1 MFSKA
6 CKYAIKALVYLA
18 SRTGEGR
25 KIGLTEIADAID
37 SPMHFTAKI
46 MQILSKQG
54 IVSSAKGPNGG
65 FYIDKSAP
73 DIYLIQ
79 VVSAIDGVAHLSGCG
94 LGLKGCSAE
103 HPCPI
108 HEDFSEVRDK
118 LNQLLREQT
127 IQQLAAEMSN
137 GKSYLKTVIMK

>member
-6 CKYAIKALVYLA
+6 CKYAIKALIYLA
-18 SRTGEGR
+18 SRSDEDR

-54 IVSSAKGPNGG
+54 IVSSIKGPNGG
-65 FYIDKSAP
+65 FFIDPAEP
-73 DIYLIQ
+73 EIRLIE
-79 VVSAIDGVAHLSGCG
+79 VVKAIDGVANLNGCG
-94 LGLKGCSAE
+94 LGLKGCSSE

-108 HEDFSEVRDK
+108 HAEFSEVRNK
-118 LNQLLREQT
+118 LNQLLKEQT
-127 IQQLAAEMSN
+127 IQQMAAEIRN
-137 GKSYLKTVIMK
+137 GHAHLKTVVQS

>member
-6 CKYAIKALVYLA
+6 CKYAIKSLVYLA
-18 SRTGEGR
+18 SRAEEDR

-46 MQILSKQG
+46 MQVLSKQG
-54 IVSSAKGPNGG
+54 IVSSTKGPNGG
-65 FYIDKSAP
+65 FFIEKAAP

-79 VVSAIDGVAHLSGCG
+79 VVSAIDGLAHLSGCG

-108 HEDFSEVRDK
+108 HNEFSEVRDK
-118 LNQLLREQT
+118 LSQLMRGQT